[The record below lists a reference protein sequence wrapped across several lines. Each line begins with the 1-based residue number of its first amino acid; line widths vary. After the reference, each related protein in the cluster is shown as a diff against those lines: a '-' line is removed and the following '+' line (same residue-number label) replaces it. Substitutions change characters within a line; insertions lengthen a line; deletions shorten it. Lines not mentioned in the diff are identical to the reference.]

1 MVIDPGEQ
9 SQEDCNQPE
18 ATALRELEPTNQ
30 VVGIISCGRYEI
42 LNIET
47 PSPNRRKSQQSFV
60 DVAWDAHCP
69 YPILSETESYEMP
82 ASQPTV
88 SIFSE
93 KIS

>member
-1 MVIDPGEQ
+1 MDVMRFSILKHVP
-9 SQEDCNQPE
+9 
-18 ATALRELEPTNQ
+18 PTDA
-30 VVGIISCGRYEI
+30 
-42 LNIET
+42 
-47 PSPNRRKSQQSFV
+47 NRNSHFV
-60 DVAWDAHCP
+60 DVAWDAHFS